1 VATKYAMEGENPI
14 TFFFLVKV
22 KTQKSFIPKIE
33 NDFNVVTNIQD
44 ILPKTINLYLHLYQ
58 TNPTI

>member
-1 VATKYAMEGENPI
+1 MEGENPI